1 MSTLNQLN
9 TYDIIN
15 SLIIIIFWLTPTVY
29 GIITFIYFNIKH
41 IKQKDKFRYQNKKK
55 ATSVKL
61 PIVLLTF
68 NFVNFT
74 WAWMSSISFIML
86 LWGTPVN
93 ETFVW
98 TGLAIQV
105 FSCYIVPFI
114 NLFLFL
120 KSNKLEF
127 KQAIKPSWCS
137 TRFFIYKNCTI
148 NCAD

>member
-1 MSTLNQLN
+1 MSTINQLN
-9 TYDIIN
+9 TYDIMN
-15 SLIIIIFWLTPTVY
+15 SLIVIIFWLTPTVY
-29 GIITFIYFNIKH
+29 GIITFIYFIIKH
-41 IKQKDKFRYQNKKK
+41 IKRKDKFRYQNKQK
-55 ATSVKL
+55 TTGIKL

-86 LWGTPVN
+86 LWGAPVT

-120 KSNKLEF
+120 KSNKIEF
-127 KQAIKPSWCS
+127 KQAIKPS
-137 TRFFIYKNCTI
+137 
-148 NCAD
+148 